1 MTPNRPELT
10 PAEWAIMR
18 VMWSR
23 REAIV
28 RDVFEALESSRGWA
42 QTSVRTMMERL
53 ARKGWL
59 KQKKVGPV
67 YLYRPAVGRRRAL
80 RETIGELADRLLGG
94 DVAELVAY
102 AVEDEI
108 LSDRELAALERL
120 IRERKEKRDD
130 RKRD

>member
-1 MTPNRPELT
+1 
-10 PAEWAIMR
+10 
-18 VMWSR
+18 
-23 REAIV
+23 
-28 RDVFEALESSRGWA
+28 
-42 QTSVRTMMERL
+42 MMERL